1 MTYFKL
7 RTKRKQKLRRKTKCS
22 DDLRGFLQGHDSNSP
37 WQLWAH
43 PQSRRWPAVPLTVVT
58 LVLRPVFTWERP
70 VTSSLQP
77 QQGAWHVV
85 DLEGGSSLTR
95 TDHTDSI
102 GPFENPM

>member
-1 MTYFKL
+1 MT
-7 RTKRKQKLRRKTKCS
+7 
-22 DDLRGFLQGHDSNSP
+22 
-37 WQLWAH
+37 A
-43 PQSRRWPAVPLTVVT
+43 VT

-70 VTSSLQP
+70 VTSSIQP